1 MSCHGVSQG
10 IMGTVVQKWEE
21 AGRPDWTIERT
32 IDEVKRVDAQLSRDG
47 LGKVRH
53 RALREH
59 IHQGDEEYIRLWT
72 LGCHFCWINP
82 RNPPCPIC
90 GRG

>member
-1 MSCHGVSQG
+1 MSCHNIKEG
-10 IMGTVVQKWEE
+10 IMGAVVQLWEKS
-21 AGRPDWTIERT
+21 GMPNWTLERT
-32 IDEVKRVDAQLSRDG
+32 IEEVKRADARLSRDG

-53 RALREH
+53 RKLREH
-59 IHQGDEEYIRLWT
+59 ILKGDEEYVKQWT

-82 RNPPCPIC
+82 RNHPCPIC

>member
-1 MSCHGVSQG
+1 MSCHIVSQG
-10 IMGTVVQKWEE
+10 IMGIVVQRWEG
-21 AGRPDWTIERT
+21 AGRPDWTIGRT
-32 IDEVKRVDAQLSRDG
+32 VNEVRRADAQLGRDG

-59 IHQGDEEYIRLWT
+59 ILQGDGAYVRQWT

>member
-32 IDEVKRVDAQLSRDG
+32 VDEVKCADAKLSWDG

-53 RALREH
+53 RKLRQH
-59 IHQGDEEYIRLWT
+59 IL
-72 LGCHFCWINP
+72 
-82 RNPPCPIC
+82 
-90 GRG
+90 